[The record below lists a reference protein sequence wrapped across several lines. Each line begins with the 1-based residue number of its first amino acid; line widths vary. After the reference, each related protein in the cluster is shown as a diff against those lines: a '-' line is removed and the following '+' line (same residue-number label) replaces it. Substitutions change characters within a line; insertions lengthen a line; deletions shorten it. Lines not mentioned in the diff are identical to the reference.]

1 MDVYP
6 PEVEE
11 RMRRFYHSL
20 NEKERRLFAGLEAL
34 RIGHGGRNYIAEVLG
49 CSRNTVSKGACEM
62 SNLPQKQVEQF
73 IRQPGGG
80 RKSYEVTWGAELDE
94 KFLEVLRDHTA
105 GDPMDETV
113 RWTNMTPQ
121 NISQVLQ
128 KDHGIKISKSVVR
141 KLLKKHNYRRRKAQ
155 RRLTLKSE
163 IKNRNE
169 QFENIARIKA
179 EFEMAG
185 NPIISMDT
193 KKKEDLGNFYRDG
206 HLYTREELKTYDH
219 DFKSY
224 AGGTVVP
231 HSFYDLKLNVGYV
244 QMGVSHDTSEFSCD
258 SFRHWWYTH
267 GQQNYPGASAIL
279 ILCDGGGS
287 NSSLHYIF
295 KQDLQTLADEIGVEI
310 RIAHYPPYC
319 SKYNPIEHR
328 LFPHIT
334 RACQGVIFTSI
345 EVVQELIEKTN
356 TKAGLK
362 AFVHVI
368 NKVYEI
374 GRKVA
379 AGFKE
384 NMRIVFDDL
393 LPRFNYRAVPLNL

>member
-155 RRLTLKSE
+155 RRLSLKSE

-206 HLYTREELKTYDH
+206 HLYTREELKTFDH

-224 AGGTVVP
+224 AEGTVVP

-244 QMGVSHDTSEFSCD
+244 QMGVSHDTSEFACD

>member
-141 KLLKKHNYRRRKAQ
+141 KLLKKHSYRRRKAQ

-206 HLYTREELKTYDH
+206 HLYTREELKTFDH

-224 AGGTVVP
+224 AEGTVVP

-393 LPRFNYRAVPLNL
+393 LPKFNYRAVPLNL

>member
-62 SNLPQKQVEQF
+62 SNSPQKQVEQF

-128 KDHGIKISKSVVR
+128 KDHGFKISKSVVR

-193 KKKEDLGNFYRDG
+193 KKKEDSGNFYRDG

-224 AGGTVVP
+224 AEGTVVP

>member
-1 MDVYP
+1 MHY
-6 PEVEE
+6 
-11 RMRRFYHSL
+11 RFW
-20 NEKERRLFAGLEAL
+20 GL
-34 RIGHGGRNYIAEVLG
+34 
-49 CSRNTVSKGACEM
+49 
-62 SNLPQKQVEQF
+62 
-73 IRQPGGG
+73 
-80 RKSYEVTWGAELDE
+80 LDSC
-94 KFLEVLRDHTA
+94 LA
-105 GDPMDETV
+105 
-113 RWTNMTPQ
+113 
-121 NISQVLQ
+121 
-128 KDHGIKISKSVVR
+128 
-141 KLLKKHNYRRRKAQ
+141 A
-155 RRLTLKSE
+155 
-163 IKNRNE
+163 
-169 QFENIARIKA
+169 
-179 EFEMAG
+179 
-185 NPIISMDT
+185 
-193 KKKEDLGNFYRDG
+193 EDLGNFYRDG
-206 HLYTREELKTYDH
+206 HLYTREELKTFDH

-224 AGGTVVP
+224 AEGTVVP